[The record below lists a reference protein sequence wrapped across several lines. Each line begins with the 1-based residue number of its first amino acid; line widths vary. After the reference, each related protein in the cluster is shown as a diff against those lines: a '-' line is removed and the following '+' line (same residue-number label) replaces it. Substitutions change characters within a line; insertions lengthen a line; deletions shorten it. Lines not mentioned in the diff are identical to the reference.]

1 MVASIRAI
9 VSFFTKTE
17 ERELQAIERS
27 KNLTQDNQDG
37 LHGLLNEIFHLS
49 GESLIIVSLNY
60 TDETGEGEVNN
71 SFYGAVKKYCDLNN
85 ELHCLNIPPLD
96 KTKIFEN
103 DPHYNHLGTEYVAN
117 IIQDYIE
124 DINFL
129 RSKNL

>member
-1 MVASIRAI
+1 MVASIRTIA
-9 VSFFTKTE
+9 SFFTKTE
-17 ERELQAIERS
+17 ERRLQAIERT

-60 TDETGEGEVNN
+60 VDETGKDNN

-96 KTKIFEN
+96 KTKVFEN
-103 DPHYNHLGTEYVAN
+103 DPHYNHLGSEYVAN